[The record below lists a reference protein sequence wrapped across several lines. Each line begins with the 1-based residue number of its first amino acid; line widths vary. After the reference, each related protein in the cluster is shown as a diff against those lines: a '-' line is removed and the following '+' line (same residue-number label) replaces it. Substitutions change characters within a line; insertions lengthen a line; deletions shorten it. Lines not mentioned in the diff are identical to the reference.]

1 MAERTPRGR
10 RLPGR
15 ALLPM
20 LVGLAFA
27 PSSHADVTFTPSVTL
42 RETWT
47 DNVNL
52 LPAEQA
58 RRAFVTEI
66 SPAFSVLA
74 KNQRVDL
81 AARYQYR
88 HFVYSDKD
96 VPNLRNG
103 GSELGADLKARVVD
117 DLLFLEASA
126 SRGQEAISAFGPAL
140 ADNLYTST
148 NRTDVSTW
156 RISPYLVHRFGSSA
170 NLLARYTRD
179 SLKTG
184 RMGYGDTDG
193 DSINLALSSPEERRI
208 GWNLRYDRQQLSEE
222 RIGDS
227 SFYSAQAGLS
237 WRLAPSFALNAGGGY
252 DSYDYNALGGR
263 TSGKS
268 WNVGYQYTPSPRTSL
283 TMSYGHRYF
292 GKSRALSAL
301 HRSRNTV
308 WNISYNEAVTTTRQ
322 QFLLPAT
329 VDTASLLDRLFLP
342 NFPDAVLRRQA
353 VEAYLR
359 SSGLPPSLANDI
371 NYLSNRYLLQQQF
384 QATAGFTG
392 ARSVLLLT
400 LFDTRREALSVQ
412 QADSPLLGNNLS
424 SLNDNTRQRGAAL
437 NYSYRLS
444 PRSDAYA
451 SLDASRAVSLSTGIR
466 QSNRGLRMGLNRQ
479 FQRKLLGTLE
489 LRRLQGSAGGSAT
502 SYTENA
508 VSASLSMTL

>member
-15 ALLPM
+15 ALLPV
-20 LVGLAFA
+20 LFGLAFA
-27 PSSHADVTFTPSVTL
+27 PSSRADVTFTPSVTL
-42 RETWT
+42 KETWT

-52 LPAEQA
+52 LPADQA
-58 RRAFVTEI
+58 RRQFVTEI
-66 SPAFSVLA
+66 SPAFTVLA
-74 KNQRVDL
+74 KNQRMDL

-96 VPNLRNG
+96 APNLRNG
-103 GSELGADLKARVVD
+103 GSELGADLKARLVE
-117 DLLFLEASA
+117 DLLFLDASA
-126 SRGQEAISAFGPAL
+126 SRGQQAASAFGPAL
-140 ADNLYTST
+140 ADNSYTTS

-156 RISPYLVHRFGSSA
+156 RISPSLAHRFGSSA
-170 NLLARYTRD
+170 NLLASYTRD
-179 SLKTG
+179 SVKTG
-184 RMGYGDTDG
+184 RTGYGDTDG
-193 DSINLALSSPEERRI
+193 DSVSLALSSPGERRI
-208 GWNLRYDRQQLSEE
+208 GWNLRYDRQHLSEDMT
-222 RIGDS
+222 GDS
-227 SFYSAQAGLS
+227 SSYNAQAGLS
-237 WRLAPSFALNAGGGY
+237 WRVKPSFALNASGGY
-252 DSYDYNALGGR
+252 DSYDYNGLGSR
-263 TSGKS
+263 TSGKN

-283 TMSYGHRYF
+283 TMSYGQRYF

-301 HRSRNTV
+301 HRSRHTV

-371 NYLSNRYLLQQQF
+371 NYLSNRYMLQHQF
-384 QATAGFTG
+384 QATAGFNG
-392 ARSVLLLT
+392 ARSVFMVT

-412 QADSPLLGNNLS
+412 QSDSPLLGNNQL

-437 NYSYRLS
+437 SLSYRMS

-451 SLDASRAVSLSTGIR
+451 SLDASRAVSLATDIR
-466 QSNRGLRMGLNRQ
+466 QSNRSLRVGLNRQ
-479 FQRKLLGTLE
+479 FQRRLLGTVE
-489 LRRLQGSAGGSAT
+489 LRRLQGSTGGSAT

-508 VSASLSMTL
+508 VSATLSMTL